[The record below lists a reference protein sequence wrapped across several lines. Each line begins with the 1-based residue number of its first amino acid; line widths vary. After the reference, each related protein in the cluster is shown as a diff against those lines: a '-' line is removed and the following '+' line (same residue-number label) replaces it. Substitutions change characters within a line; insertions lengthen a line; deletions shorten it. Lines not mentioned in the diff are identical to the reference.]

1 MIFTD
6 DFKSNQGLRNSIPRS
21 DEITLYDLN
30 HDFKIM
36 ESDNPKIRV

>member
-6 DFKSNQGLRNSIPRS
+6 DFKSNLGLRNSINRS
-21 DEITLYDLN
+21 DEITLYDLD

-36 ESDNPKIRV
+36 QSNHPKIRV